1 MFINR
6 IGKKTGG
13 VINAQV
19 SAGADDGYWF
29 SSSGDFYSN
38 GQADTIGNPGGAYGR
53 AHIFARFP
61 SIVIPAGVTIK
72 AAHIEVYLSSIDL
85 GKLAGNRIYL
95 NHEQAPTAP
104 TTDVAAENKT
114 LTTAYVDFNPATPVD
129 CWKTSADISSV
140 VQEVVDAH
148 GPLSAILILWR
159 NNGLVNN
166 SGRIRTSDYPGNA
179 HGMKLHVEW

>member
-6 IGKKTGG
+6 IGKKG

-19 SAGADDGYWF
+19 SAGADDGNWYP
-29 SSSGDFYSN
+29 SSGYFYPNEQIS
-38 GQADTIGNPGGAYGR
+38 TIGCFAYGGR
-53 AHIFARFP
+53 VHIFAMFP

-72 AAHIEVYLSSIDL
+72 AAHIEVYLSSIDA

-95 NHEQAPTAP
+95 NHEQAPAAP
-104 TTDVAAENKT
+104 TTSAAAENKT

-140 VQEVVDAH
+140 VQEVVNAH

-159 NNGLVNN
+159 NNGSGVNF
-166 SGRIRTSDYPGNA
+166 GKIRTSDYTGNA
-179 HGMKLHVEW
+179 LGMKLHVEW

>member
-19 SAGADDGYWF
+19 SAGADDGYWYP
-29 SSSGDFYSN
+29 SYGEFYPN
-38 GQADTIGNPGGAYGR
+38 EQTDVIAYFGGVR

-72 AAHIEVYLSSIDL
+72 AAHIEVYLSYIN
-85 GKLAGNRIYL
+85 GTLAGNRIYL

-104 TTDVAAENKT
+104 TTAVEAENKT
-114 LTTAYVDFNPATPVD
+114 LTTAYVNFNPATPID
-129 CWKTSADISSV
+129 CWKKSADISSV

-159 NNGLVNN
+159 NNSLVDNHCA
-166 SGRIRTSDYPGNA
+166 IRTSNYTGNA

>member
-19 SAGADDGYWF
+19 SAGADDGYWYP
-29 SSSGDFYSN
+29 SDGNFYPN
-38 GQADTIGNPGGAYGR
+38 EQTDPIGYTFGGR

-72 AAHIEVYLSSIDL
+72 AAHIEVYLSNIYA
-85 GKLAGNRIYL
+85 GTLAGNRIYL

-104 TTDVAAENKT
+104 KTAVAAENKT

-159 NNGLVNN
+159 NNGLADNF
-166 SGRIRTSDYPGNA
+166 GRIRMSDYPGNA

>member
-6 IGKKTGG
+6 IGKKT

-19 SAGADDGYWF
+19 SAGADDGNWF
-29 SSSGDFYSN
+29 PSSGDFYPN
-38 GQADTIGNPGGAYGR
+38 EQTNTIGYTHVGR

-61 SIVIPAGVTIK
+61 NIVIPAGVTIK
-72 AAHIEVYLSSIDL
+72 AAHIEVYLSSIEA
-85 GKLAGNRIYL
+85 GTLADNRIYL

-104 TTDVAAENKT
+104 TTADAAENKT

-159 NNGLVNN
+159 NNG
-166 SGRIRTSDYPGNA
+166 SGEYNYGKIRMSDCTGNA

>member
-19 SAGADDGYWF
+19 SAGADDGNWYP
-29 SSSGDFYSN
+29 SDGDFYPN
-38 GQADTIGNPGGAYGR
+38 EQTNTIGYSDGGR
-53 AHIFARFP
+53 VHIFARFP

-72 AAHIEVYLSSIDL
+72 AAHIEVYLSSIDA
-85 GKLAGNRIYL
+85 GTLADNRIYL

-104 TTDVAAENKT
+104 TAAVAAENKT

-159 NNGLVNN
+159 NNGSVKNF
-166 SGRIRTSDYPGNA
+166 GKIRMSDYTGNA

>member
-19 SAGADDGYWF
+19 SAGADDGNWYP
-29 SSSGDFYSN
+29 SSGNFFPNEQTS
-38 GQADTIGNPGGAYGR
+38 AIGYTYGGR
-53 AHIFARFP
+53 SHIFARFS

-72 AAHIEVYLSSIDL
+72 AAHIEVYLSSI
-85 GKLAGNRIYL
+85 GAGTLAGNRIYL

-104 TTDVAAENKT
+104 TTAVAAENKT

-159 NNGLVNN
+159 NNGSVGNF
-166 SGRIRTSDYPGNA
+166 SWIRTSDYTGNA

>member
-19 SAGADDGYWF
+19 SAGADDGNWVPGY
-29 SSSGDFYSN
+29 FYSD
-38 GQADTIGNPGGAYGR
+38 QPSVPIGCSGSER
-53 AHIFARFP
+53 CHIFARFP

-72 AAHIEVYLSSIDL
+72 AAHIEVYLSSIDA
-85 GKLAGNRIYL
+85 GTLADNRIYL

-104 TTDVAAENKT
+104 TTAVAAENKT
-114 LTTAYVDFNPATPVD
+114 LTKAYVDFNPATPVG

-159 NNGLVNN
+159 NNGSGNN
-166 SGRIRTSDYPGNA
+166 FGQIRTSDYPGNA